1 MEQLTV
7 IQQLCDGITL
17 LENPDN
23 WTILTT
29 ILKHQWLPLVVSF
42 IVIPLV
48 VFAILSS
55 LFGNVGKIKQSKLL
69 IINLLIMFFSLVIG
83 IVVFLLMNIFPIPFI
98 N

>member
-7 IQQLCDGITL
+7 INKLCNNIGL

-23 WTILTT
+23 WTILTEM
-29 ILKHQWLPLVVSF
+29 LKSQWVAIVISF

-55 LFGNVGKIKQSKLL
+55 LFGNVGRIKQSKLL
-69 IINLLIMFFSLVIG
+69 IINLLIMFFSMVVG
-83 IVVFLLMNIFPIPFI
+83 IVMFMLLNLYQIPVI